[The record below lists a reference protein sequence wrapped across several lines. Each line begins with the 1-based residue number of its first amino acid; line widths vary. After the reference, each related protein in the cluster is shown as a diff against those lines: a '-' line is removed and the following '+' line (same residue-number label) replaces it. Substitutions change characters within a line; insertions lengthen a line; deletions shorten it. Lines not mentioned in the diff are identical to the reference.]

1 MLGRTQ
7 HMTWRKFSVEEHNM
21 HWLEAWL
28 RTSTSRFRPQSLRD
42 AAGHRSRGSIIT
54 EEAVLIGV
62 VATLGLATVV
72 AFVNGLGG
80 VFTKALGQI
89 NGQVP

>member
-1 MLGRTQ
+1 
-7 HMTWRKFSVEEHNM
+7 M

-28 RTSTSRFRPQSLRD
+28 RTSTSRFRSQSLRRL
-42 AAGHRSRGSIIT
+42 AGHRSRGSIIT

>member
-1 MLGRTQ
+1 M
-7 HMTWRKFSVEEHNM
+7 EPNM
-21 HWLEAWL
+21 HWTEAWL
-28 RTSTSRFRPQSLRD
+28 RTSTHRLRALAPR
-42 AAGHRSRGSIIT
+42 AAGHRQRASIIS
-54 EEAVLIGV
+54 EEAVMVGV

-72 AFVNGLGG
+72 AFVTGLGG

>member
-1 MLGRTQ
+1 M
-7 HMTWRKFSVEEHNM
+7 EEHNM

-28 RTSTSRFRPQSLRD
+28 RTSTSRFRPQSLRRL
-42 AAGHRSRGSIIT
+42 AGHRTRGSIIT

-72 AFVNGLGG
+72 AFINGLGG